1 MRWCRP
7 RAQRGPWRSR
17 GRAACDV
24 VRHEV
29 WSRAEPYARANAR
42 ASRRLLRSFALP
54 CGNPVTQT
62 TWLARTLHHGWLRS
76 SREILVERSRVHQ
89 SQKRARVVE
98 LVDTAV
104 SQTADRKIVRVE
116 LVQCVYWHSLRSRPN
131 PAPGTASAID
141 FLSRRDDTGGES
153 RTMGVPPPTRRPPV
167 LRGPF
172 CFPDSPRAGT
182 AGQCQRSLS
191 AAPPASPCPR
201 TLPGPR
207 RAR

>member
-7 RAQRGPWRSR
+7 RAQRGQWRSR

-29 WSRAEPYARANAR
+29 WSRAA
-42 ASRRLLRSFALP
+42 
-54 CGNPVTQT
+54 
-62 TWLARTLHHGWLRS
+62 WLACTLDHGWLRS

-141 FLSRRDDTGGES
+141 LLSRRDETEGE
-153 RTMGVPPPTRRPPV
+153 
-167 LRGPF
+167 
-172 CFPDSPRAGT
+172 
-182 AGQCQRSLS
+182 
-191 AAPPASPCPR
+191 
-201 TLPGPR
+201 
-207 RAR
+207 